1 MLPSADFL
9 FLTLVANPWLT
20 SILSYFMG
28 ELIVQRVLR
37 VNSATVTIWRS
48 VPPSLTVSAIG
59 QCSSS
64 GWAAPTLAAWRYLVP
79 PEDGIQDFDFLAVP
93 PSGFALTVITP
104 IAASELAQV
113 SWANYWGP
121 GKALNGVRI
130 HAQENS
136 VEASAGPEVELLAER
151 GGGNPWPWRTTNASV
166 LKAELIGKKIRVYQ
180 TGDALN
186 KDLHLDR
193 CNVELDPSSSR
204 VVDVWFG

>member
-1 MLPSADFL
+1 M
-9 FLTLVANPWLT
+9 
-20 SILSYFMG
+20 
-28 ELIVQRVLR
+28 QRVLR

-64 GWAAPTLAAWRYLVP
+64 GWAAPTLAAWRYVVP
-79 PEDGIQDFDFLAVP
+79 PEDGIQDFDFVAVP
-93 PSGFALTVITP
+93 PSGFALTVVTP

-113 SWANYWGP
+113 SWADYWGP

-136 VEASAGPEVELLAER
+136 VEASAGSEVELLAER
-151 GGGNPWPWRTTNASV
+151 GGGSPWPWRTTNASV

-180 TGDALN
+180 TGDALT